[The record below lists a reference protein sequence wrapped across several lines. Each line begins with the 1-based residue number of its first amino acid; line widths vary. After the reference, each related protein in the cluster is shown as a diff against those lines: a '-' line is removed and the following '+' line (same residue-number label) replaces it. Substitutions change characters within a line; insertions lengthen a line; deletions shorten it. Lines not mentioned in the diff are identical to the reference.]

1 MDKVRKGWSWRR
13 RYTPLRFNFFV
24 KEIKIYDMMKGR
36 KIVETGVYYDATVHN
51 KQLLLLMVFN
61 FQILVFFRRLPEIL

>member
-36 KIVETGVYYDATVHN
+36 KIVEETVVYYDATVHN

-61 FQILVFFRRLPEIL
+61 FKF